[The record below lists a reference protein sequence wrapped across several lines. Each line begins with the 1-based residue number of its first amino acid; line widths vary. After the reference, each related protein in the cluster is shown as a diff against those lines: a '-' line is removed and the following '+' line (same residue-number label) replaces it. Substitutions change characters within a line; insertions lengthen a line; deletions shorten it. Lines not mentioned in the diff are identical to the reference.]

1 LSARQANRLTKL
13 VLFALLVSIVAVEVA
28 PTLWMLSTSLKPE
41 GQIMSP
47 HVQWVPTS
55 PTLENYRI
63 KFARFAVARWFW
75 NSIFCAVVSTIIVLF
90 IDALAAY
97 AFARMRFFGRD
108 VLFFIIISMLLVPLQ
123 VTVVPLFLLFQKVQL
138 LDTYPAL
145 ILPVCGNVFGI
156 FLLRQFFLSIPRELE
171 EAAFIDG
178 CGHFGI
184 FFRIVLPLSKPAL
197 TTLAIFTFM
206 SSWNSFLWPLIATN
220 SDATRTLPVGIAMFI
235 SGLGGTTEATQYGI
249 AMAGSLISVMP
260 ALIVF
265 LALQRFFVRGITMS
279 GIKG

>member
-1 LSARQANRLTKL
+1 MNARQAERIMK
-13 VLFALLVSIVAVEVA
+13 ALLFSLLAAIVIVEVA
-28 PTLWMLSTSLKPE
+28 PTIWMLSTSLKPE

-47 HVQWVPTS
+47 RVQWIPS
-55 PTLENYRI
+55 QPTLENYRMM
-63 KFARFAVARWFW
+63 FRQFAVARWFW
-75 NSIFCAVVSTIIVLF
+75 NSIFAASVSTVIVLL
-90 IDALAAY
+90 IDSMAAY

-108 VLFFIIISMLLVPLQ
+108 ILFFLVIMMLLVPVQ
-123 VTVVPLFLLFQKVQL
+123 VTVVPLFLLFQKVNM
-138 LDTYPAL
+138 LDSYTAI
-145 ILPVCGNVFGI
+145 ILPTCGNVFGI
-156 FLLRQFFLSIPRELE
+156 FLLRQFFISIPRELE

-184 FFRIVLPLSKPAL
+184 FFKIVLPLSKPAL

-235 SGLGGTTEATQYGI
+235 SGLGGTTAATQYGI
-249 AMAGSLISVMP
+249 AMAGSLLSVLP

-265 LALQRFFVRGITMS
+265 LSLQRFFVRGITMS

>member
-1 LSARQANRLTKL
+1 MNARQANRLMKAML
-13 VLFALLVSIVAVEVA
+13 LALLAGIIIVEIA
-28 PTLWMLSTSLKPE
+28 PTVWMLSTSLKPE
-41 GQIMSP
+41 GEIMSSQARWIP
-47 HVQWVPTS
+47 QTF
-55 PTLENYRI
+55 TLENYRMM
-63 KFARFAVARWFW
+63 FSQFAVARWFW
-75 NSIFCAVVSTIIVLF
+75 NSILCAAVSTLIVLF

-97 AFARMRFFGRD
+97 AFARMAFFGRD
-108 VLFFIIISMLLVPLQ
+108 VLFFLAVSMLLVPLQ
-123 VTVVPLFLLFQKVQL
+123 VTVVPLFLLFQKVDM
-138 LDTYPAL
+138 LDTYQAL
-145 ILPVCGNVFGI
+145 ILPTCGNVFGI

-184 FFRIVLPLSKPAL
+184 FFKIVLPLSKPAL

-220 SDATRTLPVGIAMFI
+220 TDATRTLPVGIAMFI
-235 SGLGGTTEATQYGI
+235 SGLGGTTAATQYGI
-249 AMAGSLISVMP
+249 AMAGSLISVLP